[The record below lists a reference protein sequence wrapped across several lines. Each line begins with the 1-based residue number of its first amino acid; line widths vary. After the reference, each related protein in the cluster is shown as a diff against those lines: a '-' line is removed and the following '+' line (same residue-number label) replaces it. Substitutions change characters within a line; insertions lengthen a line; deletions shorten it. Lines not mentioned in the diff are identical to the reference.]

1 MFGVSRLGVAYVD
14 VDAKGE
20 EVVVEEREA
29 AAADAA
35 NTSAALISGN
45 GAGGGRF
52 SASIPVMLIALT
64 SPPAVV
70 NVTSPA
76 PVPSPSPRPERR
88 VRLSA
93 AISWRSAKFSDLD
106 DPSSVRMASRSLSR
120 SAMSPSSVDM
130 YSV

>member
-1 MFGVSRLGVAYVD
+1 M
-14 VDAKGE
+14 DAKG

-45 GAGGGRF
+45 GAGGGKF
-52 SASIPVMLIALT
+52 SASIPVMLTLT
-64 SPPAVV
+64 SPPAV
-70 NVTSPA
+70 NVRSPA
-76 PVPSPSPRPERR
+76 PVLSPSPRPARR

-106 DPSSVRMASRSLSR
+106 EPSSVRMASRSRSR